1 MLGPTPA
8 GPAQPRPGG
17 VRTQFR
23 SWLLTRPRRASPRLP
38 GSLAPACVLGARAG
52 GRGLSRLP
60 GPGLSACAPFRALS
74 RSCAG
79 RAPLLGRDRGAQ
91 PGSGGPPGRTPAPFA
106 AAVCTHVISSHYPG
120 FQLADSGPESRAR
133 GELGHGA
140 TASPLEPLGPGR
152 ERLYPNSRPLA
163 SCVCVRPDVYTTTTC
178 GHMSVFVCLMLC
190 LHPRVLGRGGGRCAR
205 TPCRCREEGWGVG
218 GTK

>member
-1 MLGPTPA
+1 MCARGPRRRKRAQPTPRPRA
-8 GPAQPRPGG
+8 LRLRALPRPQPEL
-17 VRTQFR
+17 R
-23 SWLLTRPRRASPRLP
+23 RPSPSAGA
-38 GSLAPACVLGARAG
+38 GSRGSARE
-52 GRGLSRLP
+52 RW
-60 GPGLSACAPFRALS
+60 
-74 RSCAG
+74 
-79 RAPLLGRDRGAQ
+79 
-91 PGSGGPPGRTPAPFA
+91 PPGRTPAPFA